1 MMEPQAA
8 TDRNFFGRAREQFEA
23 LVRDLGTSQT
33 AALTHSEVESLV
45 DERGTEVL
53 RALYQGYV
61 NAQGIGEVA
70 GEVRDSDGG
79 VRRHRRV
86 AKRNLTTVFGRVR
99 VTRLGLG
106 AREATPLYP
115 LDGELNLPSDLY
127 SHGTRKRVAMEAAKV
142 SFDETVHAVSR
153 STGAHVPKRQAQEL
167 VVRAATDFD
176 AYYEQAER
184 AAKLAKDTGPI
195 LVITADGKGV
205 VMRRDDL
212 RDATRKAAGART
224 HKLQTRLSKGEKRNA
239 KRMAEVAAVYTIDRH
254 ERTAEDIIGST
265 APVHEVR
272 PARPRPQH
280 KRVWASL
287 KKDLEE
293 VIDDAFAEAERRDP
307 ERQKEWVALVDGN
320 DTQLEMLQRGAI
332 TSNVSLTIVVDF
344 IHVLE
349 YVWKAGQ
356 ALLGEGRPE
365 TERWVQKHALAI
377 LKGKASLVAAGM
389 RRSATKRHF
398 APNGRIPIDDCA
410 DYLLKYTPYLRYDD
424 CLARGYPIATGVI
437 EGACRHLVKD
447 RMDITGAR
455 WRLERAE
462 AILQLRALRSSGDF
476 DDYWRFH
483 EAQEH
488 RRNHL
493 EHYRLREIPQT
504 IRPSRP
510 DRPTLCLV
518 P

>member
-8 TDRNFFGRAREQFEA
+8 ADGNFFGPARLQFEA
-23 LVRDLGTSQT
+23 LATELQSSKM
-33 AALTHSEVESLV
+33 AELTHSEVESLL
-45 DERGTEVL
+45 DERGTELL
-53 RALYQGYV
+53 RLMYQGYV
-61 NAQGIGEVA
+61 DAQGSGDVA
-70 GEVRDSDGG
+70 DEVRGTDGG
-79 VRRHRRV
+79 ARTHRRV
-86 AKRNLTTVFGRVR
+86 AQRNLTTVFGRVR
-99 VTRLGLG
+99 VTRMGCG
-106 AREATPLYP
+106 AREARPLYP
-115 LDGELNLPSDLY
+115 LDGELNLPDDLY
-127 SHGTRKRVAMEAAKV
+127 SLGTRKRVAMEAAKV
-142 SFDETVHAVSR
+142 SFDETVDAVKR
-153 STGAHVPKRQAQEL
+153 TTGARVPKRQAQEL
-167 VVRAATDFD
+167 VVRSAQDFE

-184 AAKLAKDTGPI
+184 AAKVAEETGPI

-205 VMRRDDL
+205 VMRKEDL
-212 RDATRKAAGART
+212 REATRKAAGARI
-224 HKLQTRLSKGEKRNA
+224 HKLQTRLTKGEKRNA

-254 ERTAEDIIGST
+254 ERTAEDVIGST
-265 APVHEVR
+265 APVQEAR

-287 KKDLEE
+287 KKDVEE

-307 ERQKEWVALVDGN
+307 ERKKEWVALVDGN
-320 DTQLEMLQRGAI
+320 DTQLEMLARGAI
-332 TSNVSLTIVVDF
+332 TSNVALTIIVDF

-349 YVWKAGQ
+349 YLWKAGH

-365 TERWVQKHALAI
+365 TERWVQEHALAI
-377 LKGKASLVAAGM
+377 LKGRASLVAAGM
-389 RRSATKRHF
+389 RRSATKRRF
-398 APNGRIPIDDCA
+398 AAKDRVAIDTCA
-410 DYLLKYTPYLRYDD
+410 DYLLKYSAFLRYDY

-488 RRNHL
+488 QRNHL
-493 EHYRLREIPQT
+493 AHYRRRKIPQT

-510 DRPTLCLV
+510 GRPRLSLV